1 LIEHKFIDT
10 FFDKYQM
17 PTEFVKIKF
26 DVYCD
31 WTGTPPVYR
40 IYVNDELFVE
50 RTYIWPDQYLTE
62 VLQIQAPVG
71 QYRVKL
77 KSMSTNPAK
86 IRTLNHAVEYGT
98 ARWIDHKTIEIT
110 DAS

>member
-1 LIEHKFIDT
+1 
-10 FFDKYQM
+10 M

-31 WTGTPPVYR
+31 WEGTPPVYR
-40 IYVNDELFVE
+40 IYVNDELFAE
-50 RTYIWPDQYLTE
+50 RTYIWPDHYLTE
-62 VLQIQAPVG
+62 VLQIQAPAG

-86 IRTLNHAVEYGT
+86 IRTLNHAVEYGP